1 MEAYRVSNGVK
12 LERERSGWGTVVANS
27 GPLSGLACEG
37 VSNGHQKFVS
47 RQMLILRIRGKFKLE
62 AV

>member
-27 GPLSGLACEG
+27 GPLSGRACEG
-37 VSNGHQKFVS
+37 VWSSKVCIPPHAYLTNMRKVQT
-47 RQMLILRIRGKFKLE
+47 
-62 AV
+62 